1 VAGQHVPY
9 AAAYRRA
16 IAAIPT
22 GFAFGGPSRAGRNG
36 GEKEA
41 RMHQIIFSPAHLR
54 IAAIGGVRVKFAKI
68 VFLVAGIY
76 GLLILT
82 PIYFMEGRIGRDNPP
97 AITHPEYFYGFLGA
111 GLAWQVLFLV
121 LSGDPARYRAM
132 ILPSVL
138 EKISYGIALLVLY
151 SQQRLAFSVLAIG
164 SVDWIFAFL
173 FLAAYFTTK
182 SVRASA

>member
-1 VAGQHVPY
+1 M
-9 AAAYRRA
+9 R
-16 IAAIPT
+16 
-22 GFAFGGPSRAGRNG
+22 
-36 GEKEA
+36 
-41 RMHQIIFSPAHLR
+41 
-54 IAAIGGVRVKFAKI
+54 FAKT

-76 GLLILT
+76 GLLILG
-82 PIYFMEGRIGRDNPP
+82 PIYFMEGKIGRETPP

-121 LSGDPARYRAM
+121 LSSDPMRYRAM

-138 EKISYGIALLVLY
+138 EKVSYGIALAVLF
-151 SQQRLAFSVLAIG
+151 SQRRLPLSVLTIG

-182 SVRASA
+182 SDGAGA